1 MHIIGLTGGIAS
13 GKSTVSRHLAQ
24 LGAKIIDADQIARD
38 IVAPGK
44 PALGEIVREFGK
56 DMLLPDGALNR
67 AALGKLVFGN
77 TVIRER
83 LNQITHP
90 QIMADIQAI
99 ISRYQ
104 EDNLE
109 GKDYLNEVVVI
120 DAPLLIEAG
129 YVPLVEAVWLVAV
142 DEETQIKRLMIRDG
156 YTKAEA
162 EARLKSQM
170 SLQNKL
176 AYANQVIDNS
186 GTVEHTI
193 AQVNDL
199 WDKLK

>member
-1 MHIIGLTGGIAS
+1 MHLIGLTGGIAS

-24 LGAKIIDADQIARD
+24 LGAIIIDADQIARD
-38 IVAPGK
+38 VVAPGK

-56 DMLLPDGALNR
+56 DMLLPDGSLNR

-77 TVIRER
+77 TAIRER

-90 QIMADIQAI
+90 QIRADILEI

-104 EDNLE
+104 GGNLQ
-109 GKDYLNEVVVI
+109 GKDYLNEVVII

-129 YVPLVEAVWLVAV
+129 YTSIVEAVWLVAV

-156 YTKAEA
+156 YTRAEA

-176 AYANQVIDNS
+176 AFANQVIDNS
-186 GTVEHTI
+186 GTVEQTI
-193 AQVNDL
+193 AQVNEL
-199 WDKLK
+199 WDKLQ

>member
-24 LGAKIIDADQIARD
+24 LGARIIDADQIARD

-56 DMLLPDGALNR
+56 DMLLPDGSLNR

-90 QIMADIQAI
+90 QIRADILEI
-99 ISRYQ
+99 ISRYH
-104 EDNLE
+104 
-109 GKDYLNEVVVI
+109 GKDYLNEIVII
-120 DAPLLIEAG
+120 DAPLLIETG

-156 YTKAEA
+156 YTREEA

-176 AYANQVIDNS
+176 AFANQVIDNS

-199 WDKLK
+199 WDKLQ